1 MTKAR
6 SKLSKVHSSTNY
18 LGHKA
23 RFDRL
28 EGSATILNR
37 LLKRL
42 GVDSL
47 YRDNLHLNIVR
58 DIWPEVVG
66 EKLAKLCR
74 CVKLENGTLLIS
86 VSSPTIRHHL
96 ASNSQVII
104 NKFNAA
110 VAKGKLAAAY
120 DDYNANR
127 EAVDSQVGLISSACD
142 NSRYKLITLD
152 TLTDKSP
159 SAPHRS
165 KVTKSG
171 SERIVVRSLAFK
183 N

>member
-1 MTKAR
+1 MTNVGLK
-6 SKLSKVHSSTNY
+6 SGLSY
-18 LGHKA
+18 LGHKPK
-23 RFDRL
+23 FDRL

-104 NKFNAA
+104 NKFNSA
-110 VAKGKLAAAY
+110 VANGKLATAY
-120 DDYNANR
+120 DNFNATR
-127 EAVDSQVGLISSACD
+127 ENGESQVGLTNCTVN
-142 NSRYKLITLD
+142 NSRYKAITLSN
-152 TLTDKSP
+152 LTDKS
-159 SAPHRS
+159 RS
-165 KVTKSG
+165 IDSDESKTKKSG
-171 SERIVVRSLAFK
+171 PDRIVVRALAFK